1 MIFTG
6 LMQMVLGAIK
16 GILSILPAFPATP
29 AFIVTGVMTLFRWL
43 SGGLEFLSFF
53 VRLNT
58 IVTLAPIVILI
69 AEGEDIYNMV
79 MWVLR
84 KLPFLNIN

>member
-29 AFIVTGVMTLFRWL
+29 AFIVTGVMTLFTWL

>member
-29 AFIVTGVMTLFRWL
+29 AFIVTGVMTLFTWL
-43 SGGLEFLSFF
+43 SGRLEYLSFF

>member
-29 AFIVTGVMTLFRWL
+29 AFIVTGVMTLFTWL
-43 SGGLEFLSFF
+43 SCGLEFLSFF

>member
-1 MIFTG
+1 MIFTT
-6 LMQMVLGAIK
+6 LFNMVLGVVK

-29 AFIVTGVMTLFRWL
+29 TFIVTGVATLFTWL

-58 IVTLAPIVILI
+58 IVTLAPLVILI
-69 AEGEDIYNMV
+69 AEGEDIYHMV
-79 MWVLR
+79 MWVLK
-84 KLPFLNIN
+84 KLPFVNIN

>member
-29 AFIVTGVMTLFRWL
+29 AFIVTGVMTLFTWL

-84 KLPFLNIN
+84 K